1 MATDIVILAA
11 GKGTRMKSSLPKVL
25 HCLAGRP
32 LLQHVVD
39 AAETVNDANILVV
52 TGHGAEEVKSSI
64 CGDRLRYIEQMEQ
77 LGTAHAVLQAAPLLN
92 SKGVTLIL
100 YGDVPL
106 ISSETIAGMLQKV
119 SDRCM
124 ALLTVHLDDPTGY
137 GRIVRDDNDQVV
149 AIIEQ
154 KDASREQLQISEVN
168 TGVLALPS
176 HRLQEWLLQIGNE
189 NAQGE
194 YYLTDII
201 AVARNAGF
209 QIETLQPRSIE
220 EVEGVNNRLQLNNLE
235 RYYQKRQAEQLMSEG
250 VTLAD
255 ATRIDVRGNLQTG
268 TDNFID
274 INAVFEGD
282 VSLGSH
288 VKIGPNCLII
298 DSTIAD
304 GVEIKGNSIIEE
316 CQIGNNAVIGPF
328 ARLRPGTELADDVKV
343 GNFVE
348 TKKVRVGK
356 GSKIS
361 HLSYVGDAEL
371 GVNVNVGAGTITCN
385 YDGVNKHQTIVGDNA
400 FIGSNTSLV
409 APIRVGSN
417 ATIGAGST
425 INKDVPKNEL
435 GLTRAKQRNISD
447 WTRPSKKEP

>member
-11 GKGTRMKSSLPKVL
+11 GKGTRMKSSVPKVL
-25 HCLAGRP
+25 HRLAGRP

-39 AAETVNDANILVV
+39 AAETVKDANILVV
-52 TGHGAEEVKSSI
+52 TGHGAEEVKSGI
-64 CGDRLRYIEQMEQ
+64 CGDRLRYIEQIEQ
-77 LGTAHAVLQAAPLLN
+77 LGTAHAVLQVASLLD
-92 SKGVTLIL
+92 SEGVTLIL

-106 ISSETIAGMLQKV
+106 IGSETIAGMLHKV
-119 SDRCM
+119 NDQSM
-124 ALLTVHLDDPTGY
+124 ALLTVQLTDPTGY
-137 GRIVRDDNDQVV
+137 GRIVRDDNGQVM
-149 AIIEQ
+149 AIVEQ

-176 HRLQEWLLQIGNE
+176 HCLQEWLPQIGNE

-201 AVARNAGF
+201 SIARNAGF
-209 QIETLQPRSIE
+209 QIETLQPQTKE

-235 RYYQKRQAEQLMSEG
+235 RYYQRQQAERLMAEG

-274 INAVFEGD
+274 INAIFEGE
-282 VSLGSH
+282 VLLGSNI
-288 VKIGPNCLII
+288 KIGPNCLII
-298 DSTIAD
+298 NSTVAD
-304 GVEIKGNSIIEE
+304 GVVIKANSVIEE
-316 CQIGNNAVIGPF
+316 SQIGNNAVIGPF
-328 ARLRPGTELADDVKV
+328 ARLRPGTELAEGAKV

-371 GVNVNVGAGTITCN
+371 GDNVNVGAGTITCN
-385 YDGVNKHQTIVGDNA
+385 YDGVNKHQTTIGDNA

-409 APIRVGSN
+409 APVKVGNN
-417 ATIGAGST
+417 ATVGAGST
-425 INKDVPKNEL
+425 INKDVPENKL
-435 GLTRAKQRNISD
+435 GLTRAKQRTISD
-447 WTRPSKKEP
+447 WTRPSKKN

>member
-11 GKGTRMKSSLPKVL
+11 GKGTRMKSNLPKVL
-25 HCLAGRP
+25 HRLAGRP

-52 TGHGAEEVKSSI
+52 TGHGAEEVKSNI
-64 CGDRLRYIEQMEQ
+64 CGDHLRYIEQIEQ
-77 LGTAHAVLQAAPLLN
+77 LGTAHAVLQAVPLLS
-92 SKGVTLIL
+92 SKGITLIL

-106 ISSETIAGMLQKV
+106 ISPETIVGMLEKV
-119 SDRCM
+119 GSQSM
-124 ALLTVHLDDPTGY
+124 TLLTVQLGDPTGY
-137 GRIVRDDNDQVV
+137 GRIVRDENDQVV
-149 AIIEQ
+149 AIVEQ
-154 KDASREQLQISEVN
+154 KDASQEQLQISEVN

-176 HRLQEWLLQIGNE
+176 DRLQEWLPQIGNE

-201 AVARNAGF
+201 AIARHAGF
-209 QIETLQPRSIE
+209 QIETLQPCFIE

-235 RYYQKRQAEQLMSEG
+235 RYYQKRLAEQLMLDG
-250 VTLAD
+250 VALAD
-255 ATRIDVRGNLQTG
+255 ASRIDVRGNLQTG

-274 INAVFEGD
+274 INAVFEGE

-288 VKIGPNCLII
+288 VKIGPICLII
-298 DSTIAD
+298 NSTIAD

-348 TKKVRVGK
+348 TKKVRVGR

-361 HLSYVGDAEL
+361 HLSYVGDAVL
-371 GVNVNVGAGTITCN
+371 GDNVNVGAGTITCN

-425 INKDVPKNEL
+425 INKDVPENEL

-447 WTRPSKKEP
+447 WTRPTKK

>member
-11 GKGTRMKSSLPKVL
+11 GKGTRMESSLPKVL
-25 HCLAGRP
+25 HRLAGRP

-52 TGHGAEEVKSSI
+52 IGHGAEEVKSDI
-64 CGDRLRYIEQMEQ
+64 CGDRLRYIEQIEQ
-77 LGTAHAVLQAAPLLN
+77 LGTAHAVLQVASLLD
-92 SKGVTLIL
+92 SEGVTLIL

-106 ISSETIAGMLQKV
+106 IGPETIAGMLRKV
-119 SDRCM
+119 GDRSM
-124 ALLTVHLDDPTGY
+124 ALLTVQLTDPAGY
-137 GRIVRDDNDQVV
+137 GRIVRDDNGQVM
-149 AIIEQ
+149 AIVEQ

-176 HRLQEWLLQIGNE
+176 HCLQEWLPQIGNE

-201 AVARNAGF
+201 SIARHAGF
-209 QIETLQPRSIE
+209 QIETLQPQSIE

-235 RYYQKRQAEQLMSEG
+235 RYYQQQQAERLMAEG

-282 VSLGSH
+282 VLLGSNI
-288 VKIGPNCLII
+288 KIGPNCLII
-298 DSTIAD
+298 NSSIAD
-304 GVEIKGNSIIEE
+304 GVEIKANSVIEG

-328 ARLRPGTELADDVKV
+328 ARLRPGTELAEDVKV

-348 TKKVRVGK
+348 TKQVRVGK

-361 HLSYVGDAEL
+361 HLSYVGDAVL
-371 GVNVNVGAGTITCN
+371 GDNVNVGAGTITCN
-385 YDGVNKHQTIVGDNA
+385 YDGVNKHQTTIGDNA

-409 APIRVGSN
+409 APVKIGSN
-417 ATIGAGST
+417 ATVGAGST
-425 INKDVPKNEL
+425 INKDVPENKL
-435 GLTRAKQRNISD
+435 GLTRAKQRNISG
-447 WTRPSKKEP
+447 WTRPSKKN

>member
-11 GKGTRMKSSLPKVL
+11 GQGTRMKSSLPKVL
-25 HCLAGRP
+25 HRLAGRP

-39 AAETVNDANILVV
+39 AAETVDDANILVV
-52 TGHGAEEVKSSI
+52 TGHGAKEVKSSI
-64 CGDRLRYIEQMEQ
+64 CGDRLRYIEQIEQ

-92 SKGVTLIL
+92 SNGVTLIL

-106 ISSETIAGMLQKV
+106 ISSETIAGMLKKV

-124 ALLTVHLDDPTGY
+124 TLLTVQLDDPTGY
-137 GRIVRDDNDQVV
+137 GRIVRDSSGQVV

-176 HRLQEWLLQIGNE
+176 GRLQEWLLQIGNQ

-201 AVARNAGF
+201 AIARHAGF

-235 RYYQKRQAEQLMSEG
+235 RYYQKRQAEQLISEG
-250 VTLAD
+250 VTVAD
-255 ATRIDVRGNLQTG
+255 ASRIDIRGNLQTG

-298 DSTIAD
+298 NSTIAD

-348 TKKVRVGK
+348 TKKARVGK

-361 HLSYVGDAEL
+361 HLSYVGDADL
-371 GVNVNVGAGTITCN
+371 GENVNVGAGTITCN
-385 YDGVNKHQTIVGDNA
+385 YDGVNKHQTIIGDNV

-409 APIRVGSN
+409 APIKVGSN

-425 INKDVPKNEL
+425 INKEVPENEL

-447 WTRPSKKEP
+447 WTRPSKKES

>member
-25 HCLAGRP
+25 HRLADRP

-52 TGHGAEEVKSSI
+52 TGHGAEEVKSGI
-64 CGDRLRYIEQMEQ
+64 CGDRLRYIEQTEQ
-77 LGTAHAVLQAAPLLN
+77 LGTAHAVLQAASLLD
-92 SKGVTLIL
+92 SEGVTLIL

-106 ISSETIAGMLQKV
+106 ISSKTIAGMLHKV
-119 SDRCM
+119 SDRSM
-124 ALLTVHLDDPTGY
+124 SLLTVQLTDPTGY
-137 GRIVRDDNDQVV
+137 GRIVRDDNGKVM
-149 AIIEQ
+149 AIVEQ

-176 HRLQEWLLQIGNE
+176 HCLQEWLPQIGNE

-201 AVARNAGF
+201 SIARNAGF
-209 QIETLQPRSIE
+209 QVETLQPQSIE

-235 RYYQKRQAEQLMSEG
+235 RYYQKQQAERLMAEG

-268 TDNFID
+268 IDNFID

-282 VSLGSH
+282 VSLGSNI
-288 VKIGPNCLII
+288 KIGPNCLII
-298 DSTIAD
+298 NSTVAD
-304 GVEIKGNSIIEE
+304 GVEIKANSVIEE
-316 CQIGNNAVIGPF
+316 CRIGKNAVIGPF
-328 ARLRPGTELADDVKV
+328 ARLRPGTELAEGVKV

-371 GVNVNVGAGTITCN
+371 GDNVNVGAGTITCN
-385 YDGVNKHQTIVGDNA
+385 YDGVNKHQTTIGDNA

-409 APIRVGSN
+409 APVVVGRN
-417 ATIGAGST
+417 ATVGAGST
-425 INKDVPKNEL
+425 INKDVPENKL

-447 WTRPSKKEP
+447 WTRPSKKN